1 MSAFKRIQSHVVYI
15 DFDQYV
21 DSRLTVDRNGYIA
34 YQLASI
40 LGPKRRFPTP
50 QALSD
55 CIEKYFNS
63 CLGPIFTRSGMPI
76 TDADG
81 NPVIKVVKPYTVSGL
96 ARALGV
102 TTQALMQFKYMTIM
116 SGIPD
121 EYLPIL
127 SEARQR
133 IEEYSETR
141 LYDNDG
147 SKGAQFAL
155 GASFGW
161 ETPKD
166 RSDRMTNRART
177 KLMREEHAAK
187 MNMLENGE
195 GDGSGINIIITR
207 AGQNNS
213 LAQGDLPTQLDTDS
227 NDSSNEEE

>member
-1 MSAFKRIQSHVVYI
+1 M
-15 DFDQYV
+15 
-21 DSRLTVDRNGYIA
+21 
-34 YQLASI
+34 
-40 LGPKRRFPTP
+40 
-50 QALSD
+50 
-55 CIEKYFNS
+55 
-63 CLGPIFTRSGMPI
+63 GPIFMKSGAPI
-76 TDADG
+76 FDPVTEQ
-81 NPVIKVVKPYTVSGL
+81 PVIKVVKPYTVSGL
-96 ARALGV
+96 ARHLGV

-166 RSDRMTNRART
+166 RSDRVTNRART
-177 KLMREEHAAK
+177 KMMRDEHKLK
-187 MNMLENGE
+187 MNALENGD

-207 AGQNNS
+207 AGGADS
-213 LAQGDLPTQLDTDS
+213 LVQGDTPTQLGTNSSPNTDP
-227 NDSSNEEE
+227 NEED